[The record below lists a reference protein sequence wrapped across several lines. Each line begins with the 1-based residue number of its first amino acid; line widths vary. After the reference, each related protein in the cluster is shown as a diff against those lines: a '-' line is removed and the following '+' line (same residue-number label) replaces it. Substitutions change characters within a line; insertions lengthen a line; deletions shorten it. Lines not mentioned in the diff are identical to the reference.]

1 MFAWLS
7 TLKGDLW
14 GKSLAERSY
23 REDGN
28 LSGPYAGPPGSTLLD
43 GCRWRVCLVV
53 ALFGANTPSRST
65 GPFRSSSRRGCVL
78 LAVAVCR
85 CVVLLWLTL

>member
-14 GKSLAERSY
+14 GKSRAERSY
-23 REDGN
+23 REDGK
-28 LSGPYAGPPGSTLLD
+28 LSCPYAGPPGRTLLD
-43 GCRWRVCLVV
+43 GCRRRAYIVV
-53 ALFGANTPSRST
+53 ALFSRLA
-65 GPFRSSSRRGCVL
+65 GPCRSSWRRGCVL